1 MSLVKNRISICN
13 YVCVI
18 LLLALVCVQ
27 LFVPFYTFMVKDE
40 AVEVSL
46 GDYIW
51 FPNETNNRKLT
62 SHFTHKDMFGSEEVI
77 EEFGE
82 KFKID
87 EVAYPHLYML
97 LLAGF
102 GVVFCLLKNHS
113 FVPSLFGLAA
123 GVIAIVNFTSNR
135 GLVVAAQYA
144 DRVVSSQMACTIN
157 IVLGALLVV
166 TSLFSVFGGL
176 IAKLFTK
183 KPAKA

>member
-1 MSLVKNRISICN
+1 MSLVKNRISVCN

-27 LFVPFYTFMVKDE
+27 LFVPFFTYTYKEEVQ
-40 AVEVSL
+40 EVSL

-51 FPNETNNRKLT
+51 FPNKAEHRALTN
-62 SHFTHKDMFGSEEVI
+62 HFTHKDMFGAKEVI

-82 KFKID
+82 KYKID
-87 EVAYPHLYML
+87 EIAFPHLYML

-102 GVVFCLLKNHS
+102 GIVFCLLKNRS
-113 FVPSLFGLAA
+113 FVPSIFGLAA
-123 GVIAIVNFTSNR
+123 GVIAISNFTSNR
-135 GLVVAAQYA
+135 GLVVAKQYA
-144 DRVVSSQMACTIN
+144 DRVTSNQMVCTIC
-157 IVLGALLVV
+157 IVLGAVLIAN
-166 TSLFSVFGGL
+166 SLFSVFGGL